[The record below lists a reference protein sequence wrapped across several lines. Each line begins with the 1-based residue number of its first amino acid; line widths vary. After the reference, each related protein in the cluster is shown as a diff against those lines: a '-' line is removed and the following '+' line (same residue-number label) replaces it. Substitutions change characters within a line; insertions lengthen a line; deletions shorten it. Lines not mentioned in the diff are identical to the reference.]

1 MRVAVAIVAGLIWSV
16 SLASAQT
23 PRALTLD
30 DRAQRLTS
38 TVEVEEECTFSP
50 NGELVSFLRGNDL
63 YVVDVDH
70 RRERRPRRLTVET
83 WDYPKPGDPNRA
95 SPCASAAATSPTGAT
110 TRPRC

>member
-38 TVEVEEECTFSP
+38 TIEVEEECTFSP

-70 RRERRPRRLTVET
+70 RRERRLTVET